1 MSFRQH
7 SPVSF
12 SRIGSS
18 RKRTSSNGAAGAL
31 DTCDDD
37 AGSGRTRTFAGCGS
51 QCTNLKPCN
60 RGPEEERKRGREEE
74 RERGGKKER
83 KRGREGERVRGEEG
97 ERGRGGEGERA
108 RSVWLSE
115 QGVYG
120 SVSKHVRMRR
130 ADGY

>member
-60 RGPEEERKRGREEE
+60 RGPEEERKRGRKGEGGKEREEE
-74 RERGGKKER
+74 RERG
-83 KRGREGERVRGEEG
+83 
-97 ERGRGGEGERA
+97 
-108 RSVWLSE
+108 
-115 QGVYG
+115 
-120 SVSKHVRMRR
+120 
-130 ADGY
+130 